1 MTESDEHSPEVAPM
15 HSDLR
20 ARFSTLQLAFV
31 GGLGGLAI
39 ILGAVLGLVLRER
52 LGSRCRVASREFT

>member
-39 ILGAVLGLVLRER
+39 ILGAVLGLVL
-52 LGSRCRVASREFT
+52 AND